1 MRRGGPQDP
10 AGSNR
15 LSTWEQQGRE
25 HLARIEGLGQT
36 RRVPDWDGSGHSITL
51 PDGRRLLSFASSDYL
66 GLSQHPRVVSA
77 AKDALER
84 WGTGSGSAR
93 LIVGARPVHRRLEEA
108 IAGWKGKANAVL
120 FSAGYMANLG
130 VISVFGGPGTT
141 VFSDELN
148 HASIIDAC
156 RLSRANTVVYP
167 HRDLDALERAV
178 SKVERAIVVSE
189 SVFSMDGDIADIEGL
204 TSLCERHGALLI
216 LDEAHAVLGP
226 EPAPGRSVDRIR
238 IGTLSKFLGSS
249 GGFAAA
255 DEVFTNLIVN
265 ESRPFIFT
273 TASPPADAAAAL
285 AALAILRSE
294 EGSRLRSE
302 LRRRIDIIEPGHP
315 SPIIPVVIG
324 TSEEAVAASLKL
336 EKEGFVV
343 PAIRPPTVAPGT
355 ARLRVTVSAT
365 HPEEEVERFAGCLN
379 EIKERDAG
387 A

>member
-1 MRRGGPQDP
+1 M
-10 AGSNR
+10 
-15 LSTWEQQGRE
+15 STWKQQSRE
-25 HLARIEGLGQT
+25 HLARIESLGQT
-36 RRVPDWDGSGHSITL
+36 RRVPDWDGSGHTITL

-66 GLSQHPRVVSA
+66 GLSQHPRVASA

-93 LIVGARPVHRRLEEA
+93 LIVGARPVHRWLEEA
-108 IAGWKGKANAVL
+108 IAEWKDETNAVL
-120 FSAGYMANLG
+120 FPAGYMANLG

-156 RLSRANTVVYP
+156 RLSRAGVVVYP

-178 SKVERAIVVSE
+178 SKVKRAIVVSE

-204 TSLCERHGALLI
+204 SSICERHGALLI
-216 LDEAHAVLGP
+216 LDEAHAVLGS
-226 EPAPGRSVDRIR
+226 EPAPSRSVDRIR

-285 AALAILRSE
+285 TALAILRSE
-294 EGSRLRSE
+294 EGNRLRSE

-324 TSEEAVAASLKL
+324 TSEEAVAASLEL
-336 EKEGFVV
+336 EKEGFLV

-365 HPEEEVERFAGCLN
+365 HPVEEVERFAGCLN
-379 EIKERDAG
+379 EIKERGAG